1 MLIPPTKLRGDLL
14 SLAEMGAD
22 PHAFL
27 QGAGISYEAILAQEP
42 IGRTKMAELYG
53 QVGAAIPRELAIR
66 CGRSIKLQYLGLL
79 GYRLSNCA
87 TVGQLLT
94 DWAEYSG
101 HIGYPLSGILDI
113 RGEVWRMNFVSR
125 FPLPR
130 KAESFCMTST
140 LAGFTQSVFN
150 LSGHRIRLRCI
161 GFPGSDRL
169 GIDGPDTLD
178 TEQLCFG
185 QAIPFVEGAREDL
198 DRRIV
203 TADTQLLAMFDELC
217 QRAWSGSVGSLAQ
230 RLAHLLRE
238 RGPMDL
244 AQASHLLGMSAR
256 SMQRHLATE
265 SNGFSDVL
273 DDYRHLRA
281 LQLMR
286 QGKHSKWIAHDL
298 GFEDSS
304 SFRRSFRRWTGR
316 SLADWLRDEGSDN
329 GGAAEEVPSH
339 ATGEVVRRLAGH

>member
-113 RGEVWRMNFVSR
+113 RAR
-125 FPLPR
+125 F
-130 KAESFCMTST
+130 
-140 LAGFTQSVFN
+140 
-150 LSGHRIRLRCI
+150 
-161 GFPGSDRL
+161 
-169 GIDGPDTLD
+169 
-178 TEQLCFG
+178 
-185 QAIPFVEGAREDL
+185 
-198 DRRIV
+198 
-203 TADTQLLAMFDELC
+203 
-217 QRAWSGSVGSLAQ
+217 
-230 RLAHLLRE
+230 
-238 RGPMDL
+238 
-244 AQASHLLGMSAR
+244 
-256 SMQRHLATE
+256 
-265 SNGFSDVL
+265 
-273 DDYRHLRA
+273 
-281 LQLMR
+281 
-286 QGKHSKWIAHDL
+286 
-298 GFEDSS
+298 
-304 SFRRSFRRWTGR
+304 
-316 SLADWLRDEGSDN
+316 
-329 GGAAEEVPSH
+329 GG
-339 ATGEVVRRLAGH
+339 